1 MGQVATE
8 LMTQHLQEFVGVDI
22 DYDSSFAD
30 MTTLRVGGRPLYT
43 VRCSNPDAV
52 AFVVK
57 ALDSENIPFV
67 IVGDGSNLLVADES
81 CGLARLNIVAVT
93 LEFTDIQVNTDSGIV
108 RAGAGAEWDEVVRR
122 SVEAGLGGIECL
134 SGIPGRAGAVPV
146 QNVGAYGTEIA
157 ETLTWVRLYE
167 RETEQDHWV
176 KAEEL
181 ELGYRSSNLKYTN
194 RAVVIAIEL
203 QLTTDGLSAPLRFG
217 QLTENP
223 GERRPVAD
231 VREAVLQLR
240 RGKGMVLNDQDYDTW
255 SAGSFFT
262 NPVVEPAVADAVQ
275 AKVREIRGE
284 EDAANMPRFA
294 APGGEKLSAAWLI
307 DRAGFKKGYP
317 SMDAPAR
324 LSTRHTLA
332 LTNRGAAT
340 TQDIVKLARRVRDGV
355 ECEYGVT
362 LVPEPVW
369 LGCELDEAEA

>member
-1 MGQVATE
+1 M
-8 LMTQHLQEFVGVDI
+8 
-22 DYDSSFAD
+22 
-30 MTTLRVGGRPLYT
+30 
-43 VRCSNPDAV
+43 
-52 AFVVK
+52 
-57 ALDSENIPFV
+57 
-67 IVGDGSNLLVADES
+67 
-81 CGLARLNIVAVT
+81 
-93 LEFTDIQVNTDSGIV
+93 
-108 RAGAGAEWDEVVRR
+108 
-122 SVEAGLGGIECL
+122 
-134 SGIPGRAGAVPV
+134 
-146 QNVGAYGTEIA
+146 
-157 ETLTWVRLYE
+157 
-167 RETEQDHWV
+167 
-176 KAEEL
+176 
-181 ELGYRSSNLKYTN
+181 
-194 RAVVIAIEL
+194 VIAIEL

-355 ECEYGVT
+355 KCEYGVT

-369 LGCELDEAEA
+369 LGCELDEPEA

>member
-1 MGQVATE
+1 
-8 LMTQHLQEFVGVDI
+8 MTQQLEEFVGVDI
-22 DYDSSFAD
+22 DYDCAFAD

-43 VRCSNPDAV
+43 VRCANPDAV
-52 AFVVK
+52 AFVIRE
-57 ALDSENIPFV
+57 LDSEDVPFV
-67 IVGDGSNLLVADES
+67 IVGGGSNLLVADES
-81 CGLARLNIVAVT
+81 FEQARLNVVAVS
-93 LEFTDIQVNTDSGIV
+93 LEFPDIQVNADSGIV

-134 SGIPGRAGAVPV
+134 SGIPGSAGAAPV
-146 QNVGAYGTEIA
+146 QNIGAYGAELS

-167 RETEQDHWV
+167 RDSQQDHWV

-181 ELGYRSSNLKYTN
+181 ELAYRWSNLKFTQ

-203 QLTTDGLSAPLRFG
+203 QLTTDGLSKPLRFG

-240 RGKGMVLNDQDYDTW
+240 RGKGMVLNAQDRDTW

-262 NPVVEPAVADAVQ
+262 NPVVEPALADAVQ
-275 AKVREIRGE
+275 ATVRDKNGE
-284 EDAANMPRFA
+284 DDAATMPRFA
-294 APGGEKLSAAWLI
+294 NPRGEKLSAAWLI

-317 SMDAPAR
+317 AMDAPAR

-332 LTNRGAAT
+332 LTNRGEAT
-340 TQDIVKLARRVRDGV
+340 TRDIAKLAREVRDGV
-355 ECEYGVT
+355 AREFGVT

-369 LGCELDEAEA
+369 LGCSIDDDL